1 VGGYLDGT
9 PSRQERA
16 GLRKLRTARL
26 LEAGMVLT
34 NEPGCYFIESLLET
48 ALADPV
54 HGPYLNKE
62 VLRR

>member
-1 VGGYLDGT
+1 
-9 PSRQERA
+9 
-16 GLRKLRTARL
+16 
-26 LEAGMVLT
+26 MVLT